1 MNLIP
6 EIGRR
11 NRLANRFYSH
21 GKLLLTSEYL
31 VLDGAEAIA
40 IPCRFGQD
48 LEFESTQTG
57 CVQWKAYSKDQSIWG
72 DFNFSLDLLDQPKE
86 ENSNSE
92 LEFLIQ
98 LLQTARKLNPTFLKN
113 SPGISVST
121 HLEFPRDW
129 GLGSSST
136 LIHNVALWAE
146 VNPYELLSLTM
157 GGSGYDIAC
166 AGATHPISFV
176 INPGKTPLKIAPIT
190 LGKAIQEQS
199 VFVHLNSKQDSR
211 EAISAYLKQKE
222 LANFSLKN
230 SLKEINELSIQLA
243 RAKNAKQLENYIRLH
258 ESFIGNII
266 QQTPVKERLF
276 KDFKGAVKSL
286 GGWGGDFIMAV
297 SETLSPAEIKEY
309 FLEKGYPT
317 SFYYTE
323 MIG

>member
-1 MNLIP
+1 
-6 EIGRR
+6 
-11 NRLANRFYSH
+11 
-21 GKLLLTSEYL
+21 
-31 VLDGAEAIA
+31 
-40 IPCRFGQD
+40 
-48 LEFESTQTG
+48 
-57 CVQWKAYSKDQSIWG
+57 
-72 DFNFSLDLLDQPKE
+72 
-86 ENSNSE
+86 
-92 LEFLIQ
+92 

-199 VFVHLNSKQDSR
+199 VFVHLNSKQDSK

-230 SLKEINELSIQLA
+230 SLKEINELSVQLA

>member
-6 EIGRR
+6 ETGRR

-157 GGSGYDIAC
+157 GG
-166 AGATHPISFV
+166 
-176 INPGKTPLKIAPIT
+176 
-190 LGKAIQEQS
+190 
-199 VFVHLNSKQDSR
+199 
-211 EAISAYLKQKE
+211 
-222 LANFSLKN
+222 
-230 SLKEINELSIQLA
+230 
-243 RAKNAKQLENYIRLH
+243 
-258 ESFIGNII
+258 
-266 QQTPVKERLF
+266 
-276 KDFKGAVKSL
+276 
-286 GGWGGDFIMAV
+286 
-297 SETLSPAEIKEY
+297 
-309 FLEKGYPT
+309 
-317 SFYYTE
+317 
-323 MIG
+323 

>member
-6 EIGRR
+6 ETSKP
-11 NRLANRFYSH
+11 NTLPNRFYSH

-48 LEFESTQTG
+48 LEFETNQTG
-57 CVQWKAYSKDQSIWG
+57 CVHWKAYSNYQTIWG
-72 DFNFSLDLLDQPKE
+72 DFNFSMDLLDQPPE
-86 ENSNSE
+86 VETNSE
-92 LEFLIQ
+92 LKFLIK
-98 LLQTARKLNPTFLKN
+98 LLQTARKLNKSFLKN
-113 SPGISVST
+113 SPGISVNT

-176 INPGKTPLKIAPIT
+176 INPGKTPLKIAAIT
-190 LGKAIQEQS
+190 LGETIQKQA
-199 VFVHLNSKQDSR
+199 VFIHLNSKQDSR

-222 LANFSLKN
+222 SATFSLEN
-230 SLKEINELSIQLA
+230 SLKDINELSIQLA
-243 RAKNAKQLENYIRLH
+243 TAKDTKQLEHCIRLH

-276 KDFKGAVKSL
+276 EDFKGAIKSL
-286 GGWGGDFIMAV
+286 GGWGGDFIMAA
-297 SETLSPAEIKEY
+297 SDTLSTAEIKEY

-317 SFYYTE
+317 SFYYAE
-323 MIG
+323 MMW